1 MGKLIRDIKF
11 LIFSIEKE
19 LFKSNTGTE
28 HESFDMD
35 RHRPVLDWYRSKQ
48 VRAGLDQLAS
58 VPTGATK
65 RLQSLYLKETLY
77 LKKNHYCIFL

>member
-65 RLQSLYLKETLY
+65 RLQSLFKRDAVF
-77 LKKNHYCIFL
+77 KKKSL